1 MYAYIFFH
9 QSVCHNEGIKCSATL
24 TNVIPNT
31 GTYCRD
37 VLETGICPWYGPAYL
52 AFAGTALWEY
62 ALVDSLRKLLRK
74 DCRNTLGGGGTVKT
88 TLLMTPSHPK
98 SIKCSIIIICKA
110 LSDLMLE
117 YAVSKATSPIH
128 TLSITKTMVKTKSH
142 GQNQTHGKEQFVPS
156 DIEEFTFSL
165 FTLAGY
171 VTPMTVWMTLKMA
184 EGIMVAPRQGIQFP
198 LACKILGLQNSL
210 VF

>member
-1 MYAYIFFH
+1 MTQLSGCLLHYCH
-9 QSVCHNEGIKCSATL
+9 QNDKVSSCMRISSFISQCVITRASSAVQRWQMSSRIQGRTA
-24 TNVIPNT
+24 
-31 GTYCRD
+31 GTYWKQESARGMDQPIWHLPELRCENM
-37 VLETGICPWYGPAYL
+37 L
-52 AFAGTALWEY
+52 LWTHWENY
-62 ALVDSLRKLLRK
+62 WEKIVEIHW
-74 DCRNTLGGGGTVKT
+74 GGGTVKT

-142 GQNQTHGKEQFVPS
+142 GQNQTHGKEQFVPT

-171 VTPMTVWMTLKMA
+171 VTPMAVWMTLKWLR
-184 EGIMVAPRQGIQFP
+184 E
-198 LACKILGLQNSL
+198 
-210 VF
+210 